1 MQKYTHLLLK
11 SEEDERL
18 NDDTTRIFVPLC
30 GKSVDLA
37 YLAFHPKI
45 SHVVGIDIVRD
56 AAEGFASEHPEL
68 FIEEVQL
75 PNECGTEKNSPDHT
89 CGHATDNCTFRGKNF
104 TFLIRNIFDFLYM
117 TTDERA
123 KHMSDGTYTFF
134 DAIYDRA
141 SIVAI
146 KPSQRKDYVTL
157 LGEVLHP
164 GGTILL
170 VTIDRRCTKTD
181 EAKRDGPPFSIDE
194 REVRQLYESQSWVE
208 SVTLLDEV
216 NDLTTDEERERWE
229 KKGVLELFEI
239 VFLIRKKN

>member
-89 CGHATDNCTFRGKNF
+89 SVRGKNF

-146 KPSQRKDYVTL
+146 KPSQRNDYVTL

-229 KKGVLELFEI
+229 KKGVLELFDI